1 MSENGSCENGTETGI
16 DIANDL
22 RKLYAKTYWSED
34 SLTADG
40 EIPKVKAIS
49 TSELADRIEAAA
61 RRAEDTVDKLKEAL
75 QAAKRFVDDVGTA
88 ALDDNIDS
96 MTICQCSARLSARI
110 EGALEG

>member
-40 EIPKVKAIS
+40 EIPEVKAIS
-49 TSELADRIEAAA
+49 TAGLAARIEAAA
-61 RRAEDTVDKLKEAL
+61 RRAEDSVGKLKEAL
-75 QAAKRFVDDVGTA
+75 EAAKRFVDDVGQA

-96 MTICQCSARLSARI
+96 MTICQCAAHLSGRI

>member
-1 MSENGSCENGTETGI
+1 MSENGSCENGAETGI
-16 DIANDL
+16 DIANDI

-61 RRAEDTVDKLKEAL
+61 RRAEDTVGKLKEAL
-75 QAAKRFVDDVGTA
+75 QAAKRFVDDVGKA
-88 ALDDNIDS
+88 ALDDSID
-96 MTICQCSARLSARI
+96 TTVICQCAAHLSGRI

>member
-1 MSENGSCENGTETGI
+1 MSENGSCENGAETGI
-16 DIANDL
+16 DIANDI

-61 RRAEDTVDKLKEAL
+61 RRAEDRIAKLKQAL
-75 QAAKRFVDDVGTA
+75 
-88 ALDDNIDS
+88 S
-96 MTICQCSARLSARI
+96 
-110 EGALEG
+110 EG